1 MTPTDDAVRLRSLL
15 DIAQVVAA
23 ARRFDDLVELTAEE
37 ARRALNAASL
47 SVTRWHGEQGLLR
60 VLVNVG
66 VLGPG
71 EVRFP
76 DDEVYPASGYP
87 QAHDLVQMRRGY
99 VATADGDDAEA
110 DLLRRLEKDSAL
122 GVPIIVD
129 ARVWG
134 GLYATRMAGQPRFA
148 PADLDFATA
157 VATQLATGVVQADHV
172 ARIERLAFQDPLT
185 GLANRRAVDD
195 RLEADFGPDAD
206 RTHPVSVVLADINRL
221 KQIND
226 SFGHEAGDRAIT
238 AVADA
243 VSRASG
249 LVPGSLAARIGGDE
263 FCVVVSGASAAE
275 AAGVAEELCRLV
287 DRLPMST
294 GVSCGL
300 ASSDAVAGQV
310 DTPVR
315 LLRLADAAQY
325 RAKRNRARVP
335 VVAGQASPEE
345 PGPHTDRRRRRV
357 SISARAPLTLEAG
370 LAVLDEMPD
379 AGPQERLEAV
389 AALVADAVDAAGW
402 WLSRAPG
409 VGRDLVGVSSS
420 VQREGDP
427 SDPRYTEYSQ
437 LDTVFDLAD
446 YPMTERAIREAGS
459 FYVEIGAPG
468 NDPAEEAALVAAGYR
483 ALVAAGAADSEAG
496 WLVEVFTDLLSLEP
510 SDIEPVLRGLVA
522 VAVAGA
528 ARDDDQPTGVPA
540 EAVLVRARPAPDR
553 AAEEAAAD
561 R

>member
-37 ARRALNAASL
+37 ARRALDAASL
-47 SVTRWHGEQGLLR
+47 SVTRWQGEQGLLR

-76 DDEVYPASGYP
+76 DDEVYPASSYP
-87 QAHDLVQMRRGY
+87 QAHTLVQMRRGY
-99 VATADGDDAEA
+99 VSAADGGDAEA
-110 DLLRRLEKDSAL
+110 ALLQRLQKDSAL

-134 GLYATRMAGQPRFA
+134 GLYATRMAGQPRFT

-195 RLEADFGPDAD
+195 RLELDFGPAGDLP
-206 RTHPVSVVLADINRL
+206 HPVSVVLADINRL

-263 FCVVVSGASAAE
+263 FCVVVSGASAAD
-275 AAGVAEELCRLV
+275 AVGVAEELCRLV

-294 GVSCGL
+294 GVSCGV
-300 ASSDAVAGQV
+300 ASSEAVTGQV

-325 RAKRNRARVP
+325 RAKRSRARTP
-335 VVAGQASPEE
+335 VIAGQASAEE
-345 PGPHTDRRRRRV
+345 PGPHTDRRRRRA

-402 WLSRAPG
+402 WLSWAPG
-409 VGRDLVGVSSS
+409 SGRDLVGVSSS
-420 VQREGDP
+420 VAREGDP
-427 SDPRYTEYSQ
+427 SDPRYEQYSQ

-446 YPMTERAIREAGS
+446 YPVTERAIREAGS

-483 ALVAAGAADSEAG
+483 ALVAAGAADGTAG

-528 ARDDDQPTGVPA
+528 ARPDALPTAVPA
-540 EAVLVRARPAPDR
+540 HAPVVRARPAP
-553 AAEEAAAD
+553 EQTPAD